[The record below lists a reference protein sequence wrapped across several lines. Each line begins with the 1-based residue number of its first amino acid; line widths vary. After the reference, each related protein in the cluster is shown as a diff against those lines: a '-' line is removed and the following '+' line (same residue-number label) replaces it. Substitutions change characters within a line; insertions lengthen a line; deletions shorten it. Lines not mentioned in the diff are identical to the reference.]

1 MGFVPNPTRSTASR
15 IPLAWSGSS
24 DSILDPINPDV
35 RIRPAGR
42 TEVDISIRGDTHAHH
57 GGVSRLW
64 QEIRADEKHA
74 GRDLSCKQCGGSIPV
89 PAQSPPSPSGPMV
102 RFSCDQCGKPHV
114 ISAEHA
120 GKNTVCAKCG
130 AKIRIPGGSPS
141 TASAKSAPAPAPSK
155 PARVPVPAQQSP
167 PAVDLDLYG
176 WEEAPL
182 ASLPPRSAGDP
193 SGASAS
199 DRSVSEDS
207 LPAPSRVKAYKPL
220 SEAKKK
226 QIAKRAAKADRMK
239 PSNATVGVSFGAVLA
254 VALIG
259 WRVYRT
265 FNRFERAAARANAVQ
280 AATEEDFDPKAMLVE
295 MDKDVEKMIAESSTA
310 EARDW
315 LDTTKHPNHGV
326 MEMSIENAR
335 EMVAGFYQRGAEKVY
350 ILDPTTINNAVI
362 TAQIGVKL
370 PRDSAQRK
378 QCLEWA
384 AKYEEEEKPSA
395 DRGQKYLLITTD

>member
-1 MGFVPNPTRSTASR
+1 M
-15 IPLAWSGSS
+15 
-24 DSILDPINPDV
+24 
-35 RIRPAGR
+35 
-42 TEVDISIRGDTHAHH
+42 
-57 GGVSRLW
+57 
-64 QEIRADEKHA
+64 
-74 GRDLSCKQCGGSIPV
+74 
-89 PAQSPPSPSGPMV
+89 
-102 RFSCDQCGKPHV
+102 

-120 GKNTVCAKCG
+120 GKKTVCAKCG
-130 AKIRIPGGSPS
+130 AKIRIPGSTPS
-141 TASAKSAPAPAPSK
+141 TASAKSAPASSK
-155 PARVPVPAQQSP
+155 PAKVPLPAQESP
-167 PAVDLDLYG
+167 SPVDLDLYG
-176 WEEAPL
+176 LEEAPV
-182 ASLPPRSAGDP
+182 ASLPPRSTGTP
-193 SGASAS
+193 SETSAS
-199 DRSVSEDS
+199 DRSVSKDS
-207 LPAPSRVKAYKPL
+207 LPAPARIKAYKPL

-254 VALIG
+254 FALIG
-259 WRVYRT
+259 WRVYRI
-265 FNRFERAAARANAVQ
+265 FNRFERAAARTNAVQ

-295 MDKDVEKMIAESSTA
+295 MDKDVDRMIAEPSTA

-326 MEMSIENAR
+326 MEMSIEKAR

-384 AKYEEEEKPSA
+384 AKYEEEEQPSP